1 MAGAQGYRAGAST
14 MPTSGRNSG
23 VSTPGYAG
31 YNTGKP
37 GNVGVNGRQF
47 VQQNM
52 ALGNGKNLTEDQKRK
67 VEEVMKGS
75 MEPTWVEQKISVKK
89 MVNENSGI
97 ASIKNEINYPA
108 KVGLKK
114 IPEEL
119 VPKINNIVRVG
130 HSNGILFED
139 KTNAVNYSREADDYE
154 IRKKLDNYNQP

>member
-1 MAGAQGYRAGAST
+1 

-37 GNVGVNGRQF
+37 GNVGVNGKQF

-52 ALGNGKNLTEDQKRK
+52 GLVNGKNLTEDQKRK
-67 VEEVMKGS
+67 VEQVMKGS
-75 MEPTWVEQKISVKK
+75 MEPSWVEKKISLKK
-89 MVNENSGI
+89 VVNENSGI

-114 IPEEL
+114 MQEEL
-119 VPKINNIVRVG
+119 VPKMNN
-130 HSNGILFED
+130 
-139 KTNAVNYSREADDYE
+139 
-154 IRKKLDNYNQP
+154 